1 MNQITF
7 FNETGEEIKDL
18 PLLEKLMEY
27 AVEHEQVKPVEFNVI
42 FVDNDYIHKL
52 NKEYRG
58 LDRKTDVI
66 TFALED
72 HSDVEYEDI
81 RLLGDIYISLNQA
94 MVQALEYGHSLTREL
109 SFLCVHGFYHL
120 LGYDHQT
127 EEEEKRM
134 FKKQEEVLSGF
145 GIERK

>member
-7 FNETGEEIKDL
+7 FNETEEEIKDL

-27 AVEHEQVKPVEFNVI
+27 AVEYENVAPVEFNVI
-42 FVDNDYIHKL
+42 FVDNNYIHRL

-58 LDRKTDVI
+58 LDRETDVI

-72 HSDVEYEDI
+72 HYDIEYEDI
-81 RLLGDIYISLNQA
+81 RLLGDIYISINQA
-94 MVQALEYGHSLTREL
+94 VVQASEYGHSLTREL

-127 EEEEKRM
+127 KEEEKEM